1 MPRGSKPG
9 EHRGGRRKGTPNKA
23 TAARQVQVAASGKT
37 PLDVMLDNM
46 RFAHEQAE
54 RLMEDLNEGSATT
67 QLSEVMKW
75 RQIAQE
81 AAKDA
86 APYVHPKLSSV
97 EHGGNDKKPVQ
108 MRMTIQFVRA
118 KDGRPAPPDDLP
130 ADLPPNVTRLPL
142 AKTG

>member
-1 MPRGSKPG
+1 MKDRKT
-9 EHRGGRRKGTPNKA
+9 GGRKRGTPNKA
-23 TAARQVQVAASGKT
+23 TVARQAQAASAAGAGVM
-37 PLDVMLDNM
+37 PLEVMLSNM

-130 ADLPPNVTRLPL
+130 ADLPPN
-142 AKTG
+142 